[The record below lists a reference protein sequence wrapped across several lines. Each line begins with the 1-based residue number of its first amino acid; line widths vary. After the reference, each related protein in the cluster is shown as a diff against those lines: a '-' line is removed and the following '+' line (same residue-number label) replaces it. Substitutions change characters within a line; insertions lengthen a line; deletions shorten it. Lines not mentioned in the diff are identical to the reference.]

1 MRKFVAYRTRI
12 LKISIVIPTLNEV
25 HALGA
30 TLDAVNELRAPA
42 HEIIVVDGGSKDG
55 TIELARERS
64 SDSPN
69 GFLRLINSECGR
81 GAQMHA
87 GACAASGDVF
97 LFLHAD
103 TIPPVD
109 ATERIAEAL
118 KDARAIGGNYAISFD
133 GMKASARFMTGL
145 YPRLRRLGLC
155 YGDSAFFVRRE
166 AYEQVGGF
174 QSLPIFEDLDLL
186 RRLRRT
192 GRFVHLTSMVT
203 TSARRFERKS
213 FALTFARWSTLQA
226 LYWAGVH
233 PRALV
238 RFYAPVRAARSKQP
252 GAVKD
257 SGKDS

>member
-1 MRKFVAYRTRI
+1 M
-12 LKISIVIPTLNEV
+12 KISVIVPTLNEA
-25 HALGA
+25 HTLGA

-64 SDSPN
+64 SDSLN
-69 GFLRLINSECGR
+69 GFLRLINSERGR

-103 TIPPVD
+103 TILPVD
-109 ATERIAEAL
+109 ATGRIAEAL
-118 KDARAIGGNYAISFD
+118 KEARAVGGNFAIRFD
-133 GMKASARFMTGL
+133 GTRASARFMTGL

-174 QSLPIFEDLDLL
+174 QAFPIFEDLDLL
-186 RRLRRT
+186 RKLRRK

-203 TSARRFERKS
+203 TSARRFEHKS
-213 FALTFARWSTLQA
+213 FALVFARWSTLQA

-233 PRALV
+233 PRFLV
-238 RFYAPVRAARSKQP
+238 KFYAPVRAVRSKQS

-257 SGKDS
+257 TSKDS